1 MTRKMRV
8 EVYESFEAENE
19 AEYRRRAR
27 MTPDERMAEMAVL
40 QERRWGK
47 RWTSTPIEK
56 VASWEFVDW

>member
-1 MTRKMRV
+1 VTRKMRV
-8 EVYESFEAENE
+8 AVYESFEAENE

-27 MTPDERMAEMAVL
+27 MTPEECMAEMAVL
-40 QERRWGK
+40 QERRWGE